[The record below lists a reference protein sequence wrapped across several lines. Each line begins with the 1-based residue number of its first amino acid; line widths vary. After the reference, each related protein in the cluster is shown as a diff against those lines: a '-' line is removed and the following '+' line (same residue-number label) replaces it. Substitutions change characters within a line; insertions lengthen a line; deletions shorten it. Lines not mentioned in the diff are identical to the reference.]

1 MASKA
6 SSHSTTV
13 SRIGPYTKGPY
24 YTGAKT
30 ESYRTPP
37 MVKVRQPGGKSA
49 RVVKSPPRGCG
60 SY

>member
-1 MASKA
+1 MAGK
-6 SSHSTTV
+6 TTV
-13 SRIGPYTKGPY
+13 SPPGKTTPTTY
-24 YTGAKT
+24 YSGRPKT